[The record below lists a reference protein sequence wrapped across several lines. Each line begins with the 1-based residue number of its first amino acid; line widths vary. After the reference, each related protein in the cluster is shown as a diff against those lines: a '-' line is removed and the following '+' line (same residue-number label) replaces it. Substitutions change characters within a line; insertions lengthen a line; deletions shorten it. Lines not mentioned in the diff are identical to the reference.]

1 MEGGRDMQ
9 QAVYEDYKY
18 SMQDTNRIYVGS
30 RYTFRELLDQEELL
44 FKLRM
49 LVERYVLPEADL
61 EDTLET
67 HLYYLSPESFLVK
80 IYRQMKARVR
90 VSVIEEKKGLLWGR
104 LRASKAQ
111 KGGSSAGREKRYVT
125 RQLTVEELT
134 AMPPEEKERRGLVVQ
149 ELSVSKL
156 ALLGM

>member
-1 MEGGRDMQ
+1 MQ

-18 SMQDTNRIYVGS
+18 SIQDTNRIYVGCK
-30 RYTFRELLDQEELL
+30 YTFREFLDEDEIL

-49 LVERYVLPEADL
+49 IIERYVLPDADP

-67 HLYYLSPESFLVK
+67 HLYYLAPESFLVK
-80 IYRQMKARVR
+80 IYRQMKARIR
-90 VSVIEEKKGLLWGR
+90 VSVIEEKRGLFGR
-104 LRASKAQ
+104 GGKAPEREGAS
-111 KGGSSAGREKRYVT
+111 GGRKRYVT
-125 RQLTVEELT
+125 KQLTIEELT
-134 AMPPEEKERRGLVVQ
+134 AMPVQEKERRGLVVQ